1 MLNLITNDT
10 QVNWAIIFNFRSN
23 NIPAGI
29 FFYYTIHVPVEGNVT
44 YLKNLKIKKKI

>member
-10 QVNWAIIFNFRSN
+10 QVNLAIIFNFRSN

-29 FFYYTIHVPVEGNVT
+29 FFLLLDTCS
-44 YLKNLKIKKKI
+44 KKCNLFEKSEN